1 MKKTFIGW
9 TTFPTVI
16 GTCGLS
22 WNEKGLTSFSFPEKT
37 DARTKSNLKKVTGN
51 TKATATPPP
60 WIKKLISRVKTHLKG
75 DAQNFSDVPVH
86 FETSSE
92 LSLTVYKAIQK
103 IPAGKV
109 ISYKELAVK
118 IGKPNASRAVGTAL
132 GKNPIPLIVPCHR
145 IITSSGKLGGFSA
158 PGGVAVKIDLLQRE
172 GISEINGKP
181 FSARKSQ

>member
-1 MKKTFIGW
+1 MKKTSIGW
-9 TTFPTVI
+9 TTFPTAI

-37 DARTKSNLKKVTGN
+37 DACTKSNLKKITGN
-51 TKATATPPP
+51 TKATATPPS
-60 WIKKLISRVKTHLKG
+60 WIKKLIPKVKVHLKG

-118 IGKPNASRAVGTAL
+118 IGKPNL
-132 GKNPIPLIVPCHR
+132 
-145 IITSSGKLGGFSA
+145 
-158 PGGVAVKIDLLQRE
+158 
-172 GISEINGKP
+172 
-181 FSARKSQ
+181 